1 VRVGSSFEAR
11 RLARPVEH
19 LFGGVAGSVCAV
31 RTETPHVVLTY
42 DDGPEPG
49 GTGAVLAALADFH
62 ATATFFVLLT
72 RARRFPRLLGE
83 IVSAGH
89 EIALH
94 GVDHRRLTQFPGAEV
109 ERRTRAGRAEL
120 EDLTGRRVAWF
131 RPPYGAQSLRTWRAV
146 VRAGLVPVLWGPTL
160 RDTSDVP
167 QADRV
172 ASALRGS
179 RAGAIVLGHDGL
191 RGAGRRRGRRPRAPG
206 GPGRADPLAAAGPRR
221 ARPGRPVA
229 GRGAGRGRAGAA
241 RLVPRL
247 TPPPDRSGPRPA
259 RRAQGL
265 ASAGTSCSNAP
276 RWAARMSAYSASEAS
291 TTAVVTVMSSGSANS
306 GRLTR
311 VRPRACATR
320 E

>member
-1 VRVGSSFEAR
+1 VEGVPVRVLEVRGPTTGGVVRVGSSFEAR

-179 RAGAIVLGHDGL
+179 RAGAIVLGHDGF
-191 RGAGRRRGRRPRAPG
+191 
-206 GPGRADPLAAAGPRR
+206 AGPADGVDDGPAPLVDRGGLTRSLLRALGARGLVARSLGEVLAVGEPVRR
-221 ARPGRPVA
+221 AWF
-229 GRGAGRGRAGAA
+229 RG
-241 RLVPRL
+241 
-247 TPPPDRSGPRPA
+247 
-259 RRAQGL
+259 
-265 ASAGTSCSNAP
+265 
-276 RWAARMSAYSASEAS
+276 
-291 TTAVVTVMSSGSANS
+291 
-306 GRLTR
+306 
-311 VRPRACATR
+311 
-320 E
+320 